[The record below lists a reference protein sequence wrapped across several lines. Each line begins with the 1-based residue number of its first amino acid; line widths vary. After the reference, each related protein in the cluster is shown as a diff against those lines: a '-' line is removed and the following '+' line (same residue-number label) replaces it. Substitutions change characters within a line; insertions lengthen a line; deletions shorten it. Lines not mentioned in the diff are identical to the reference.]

1 MSGIGED
8 GAEGQRGVKDQEE
21 RNWEGS
27 GGSMK
32 LGRKT
37 AYWGSE
43 REFESS
49 KKVEIILEGRC

>member
-1 MSGIGED
+1 MSGIGGN
-8 GAEGQRGVKDQEE
+8 GAEGQRRFEDQEE

-32 LGRKT
+32 LGRKA

-43 REFESS
+43 RESESS
-49 KKVEIILEGRC
+49 RKVEIILKGRC